1 MTPSAGAGDDPGP
14 DPRTDRRHLTTIS
27 YGTGDLLADRQQLYR
42 FAQPKK
48 EPITEWLFALV
59 GGPEA
64 LGEPIVDVGAGNG
77 QYLSALPERRRM
89 ALDLSRGMLLGLRQ
103 AGFAGPVLETDAQAL
118 PLAAASAGTAMANHM
133 LYHVPDIE
141 RAALEL
147 RRVLRP
153 GGVLLAVTNGR
164 DHLAELGRVLDES
177 VSELAGRPFHLDRSG
192 ERFTLEDGEDLL
204 AVAFASVSCH
214 HRRTELVVP
223 EVDPVMRYLASMVGL
238 SPTLP
243 YGVEFSDVLAA
254 AERRVTAVIAR
265 DGAFRVHVHA
275 GAFVGR

>member
-1 MTPSAGAGDDPGP
+1 
-14 DPRTDRRHLTTIS
+14 
-27 YGTGDLLADRQQLYR
+27 
-42 FAQPKK
+42 
-48 EPITEWLFALV
+48 
-59 GGPEA
+59 
-64 LGEPIVDVGAGNG
+64 
-77 QYLSALPERRRM
+77 M

-133 LYHVPDIE
+133 LYHVPDIVL
-141 RAALEL
+141 AALEL

-153 GGVLLAVTNGR
+153 DGVLLAVTNGR
-164 DHLAELGRVLDES
+164 DHLAELGRVLDQS

-192 ERFTLEDGEDLL
+192 ERFTLEDGHDLL
-204 AVAFASVSCH
+204 AVAFASVDCH

-243 YGVEFSDVLAA
+243 DGVEFSEVLAA
-254 AERRVTAVIAR
+254 AGRTVAAVIAR